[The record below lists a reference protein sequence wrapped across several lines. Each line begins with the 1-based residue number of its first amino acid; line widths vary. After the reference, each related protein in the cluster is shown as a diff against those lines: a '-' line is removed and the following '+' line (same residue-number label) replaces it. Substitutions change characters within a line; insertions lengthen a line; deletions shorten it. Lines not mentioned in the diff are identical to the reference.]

1 MTLRASSP
9 ATVPAALRQ
18 RRKEAR
24 PKELL
29 DAALD
34 LFVEKGFAATR
45 SEEVASRAGVSK
57 GTLYLYYPSKEEL
70 LKEVIRHNVVNQIAE
85 GMEIVRAFEGSASE
99 LLAYVLHLWWE
110 RVGETR
116 ASGILK
122 LMMSEVRNFPEIAQ
136 FWVDEVTSPADRMI
150 AEIVQRGID
159 SGEFRQVND
168 VENAVHALVGAAA
181 LPGDEQAFAR
191 RLRRRREVRPEGGDR
206 SPGRPG
212 AARPARRAPAPPP
225 PGRQRR
231 RRRARQQR
239 RTAMKRW
246 QGWTIAVV
254 AVVALGG
261 FVARALVAKQERP
274 GGADRVG
281 EGAGRARPRARR
293 RPRGENRR
301 PAPHA
306 RDLGRAEGGQQRRR
320 SGRGSPPR
328 SSR

>member
-1 MTLRASSP
+1 MTLRAHPP
-9 ATVPAALRQ
+9 AAAPAALRQ

-70 LKEVIRHNVVNQIAE
+70 LKEVIRHNVANQIAE
-85 GMEIVRAFEGSASE
+85 GVEIVRAFEGSSSE
-99 LLAYVLHLWWE
+99 LLAYVLRLWWE

-159 SGEFRQVND
+159 SGEFRQVN
-168 VENAVHALVGAAA
+168 VENAVHALIAPLLFLVMNKHSLGACITSAKFDPKAVIDAQVDLVLHGLQTPAAA
-181 LPGDEQAFAR
+181 ATLPKAAKAVKPARKTNGAR
-191 RLRRRREVRPEGGDR
+191 R
-206 SPGRPG
+206 
-212 AARPARRAPAPPP
+212 
-225 PGRQRR
+225 
-231 RRRARQQR
+231 
-239 RTAMKRW
+239 
-246 QGWTIAVV
+246 
-254 AVVALGG
+254 
-261 FVARALVAKQERP
+261 
-274 GGADRVG
+274 
-281 EGAGRARPRARR
+281 
-293 RPRGENRR
+293 
-301 PAPHA
+301 
-306 RDLGRAEGGQQRRR
+306 
-320 SGRGSPPR
+320 
-328 SSR
+328 